1 MQSERR
7 VFLAG
12 GAASLLGACATTP
25 RTIAPASLPS
35 PARLEPFK
43 ANPEHIMKVTV
54 CTRPFRPAGPRLEI
68 ERFGDKAVVHNYG
81 HGGSGWSLSWGCAAE
96 ASALALTTGETEIA
110 VIGAGVIGMT
120 TAVRLAEMGAT
131 VTIYA
136 SEFPAETR
144 SARATG
150 VWSPSSRIGL
160 VEEADGGFAERWE
173 QWARYS
179 HAKHLQMIGLVDD
192 PVEYVT
198 QYYLPGGTMQ
208 PSRASRNFL
217 HLDRRLGPLNPPW
230 RDIDPGKDPFSGKAR
245 RTGEVMIF
253 NVARY
258 SDRLT
263 RQFQLKGGRM
273 VRRAFATRDE
283 ALGISQKVIVNCMG
297 YGAKAIWGARELV
310 PVRGQINWLLP
321 QPGARYAFYHDGV
334 SAISR
339 RDGVVI
345 QYTGPNDDYGYGDDN
360 EVPDPQ
366 ETERALATVQRAYE

>member
-1 MQSERR
+1 MHADRR

-12 GAASLLGACATTP
+12 GAASLLGACTTTP
-25 RTIAPASLPS
+25 RPSAAASTPS

-43 ANPEHIMKVTV
+43 ANAEHLMKVTV

-68 ERFGDKAVVHNYG
+68 ERFGDKSVVHNYG

-96 ASALALTTGETEIA
+96 ASSLALATGETDIA

-160 VEEADGGFAERWE
+160 AEEAGEGFAERWE

-198 QYYLPGGTMQ
+198 QYYLPGGTMKA
-208 PSRASRNFL
+208 SRASRSFL
-217 HLDRRLGPLNPPW
+217 RLDGRLGQLNPPW
-230 RDIDPGKDPFSGKAR
+230 RDIDPGKDPFPGKAR

-258 SDRLT
+258 SDRLE
-263 RQFQLKGGRM
+263 RQFELKGGRM
-273 VRRAFATRDE
+273 VRRSFATREEVLDLRE
-283 ALGISQKVIVNCMG
+283 KVIVNCMG
-297 YGAKAIWGARELV
+297 YGAKEIWSASELV

-345 QYTGPNDDYGYGDDN
+345 QYTGPNDDYGYGDDS

-366 ETERALATVQRAYE
+366 ETERALATVRRAYE